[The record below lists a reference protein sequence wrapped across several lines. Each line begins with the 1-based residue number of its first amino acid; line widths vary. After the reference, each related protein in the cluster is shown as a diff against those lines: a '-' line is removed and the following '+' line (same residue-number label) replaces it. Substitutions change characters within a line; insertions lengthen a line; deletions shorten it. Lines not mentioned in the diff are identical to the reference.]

1 MKILIVNQDTIPVKK
16 YGGTS
21 RIVWYLGKEL
31 SKLGHEVIFLVGRNS
46 YCDFA
51 KVIFIDNTKNLI
63 EQIPADIDVVHFN
76 EEPKDIEQLDKPY
89 VITVHGSIRNR
100 SLFNK
105 NSVFISKTHAQRYCS
120 DSFVYNGLDWSDY
133 IPPDFSMERK
143 YFHFL
148 AKASW
153 KVKNVQ
159 GAIDVIKNTPN
170 EKLKVLGG
178 HRLNFKMGFRFTL
191 SPRVTFNGMVGGEKK
206 DRLLNGS
213 KGLIFP
219 VKWPEPF
226 GLAII
231 ESLFYGCPVFGTPYG
246 SLPEIV
252 TEDFG
257 YLSNN
262 TRELADALL
271 ESNTYNKRHCHEY
284 VVEKFNSKQMAIGY
298 LEKYE
303 QVINNKP
310 LNLTNPQL
318 PVEQPNRFLEWN

>member
-1 MKILIVNQDTIPVKK
+1 MKILIVNKDTIPVTK

-31 SKLGHEVIFLVGRNS
+31 SKLGHQVTFLVGKNS

-51 KVIFIDNTKNLI
+51 KIKIIDDTKKLI
-63 EQIPADIDVVHFN
+63 EQIPKDVDVVHLNTEPQDIN
-76 EEPKDIEQLDKPY
+76 ELDKPY
-89 VITVHGSIRNR
+89 IITVHGSIRNR
-100 SLFNK
+100 SIFNK
-105 NSVFISKTHAQRYCS
+105 NSVFISKSHAQRYGADC
-120 DSFVYNGLDWSDY
+120 FVYNGLDWNDY
-133 IPPDFSMERK
+133 TVPDFSLKRN

-159 GAIDVIKNTPN
+159 GAIDVIKKTPG

-178 HRLNFKMGFRFTL
+178 YRLNFKMGFRFTL
-191 SPRVTFNGMVGGEKK
+191 TPRVSFYGMVGGAEKE
-206 DRLLNGS
+206 RLLNGS

-231 ESLFYGCPVFGTPYG
+231 ESLYYGCPIFGTPYG

-262 TRELADALL
+262 SQELADALL
-271 ESNTYNKRHCHEY
+271 QYNNYDKKLCHEY
-284 VVEKFNSKQMAIGY
+284 VVEKFNSKQMALGY
-298 LEKYE
+298 LEKYQ
-303 QVINNKP
+303 QVLNKQH
-310 LNLTNPQL
+310 LNKSNPQL
-318 PVEQPNRFLEWN
+318 LVEQPNRFLEWM